1 MDAANPERGDAS
13 QQSAAS
19 VVRQLKQIAENPQPP
34 ANFGRKL
41 MTGEPSP
48 DAAQRWAK
56 QAKEYAAAISDY
68 MDDDDPYDRDR
79 LIGDAKQFFGEHI
92 TVDVKK
98 SMATAFDDLLRHQGL
113 DVRPAPAPRPA
124 PPPVRQRLTPEQARA
139 QLAALPKPDPTDA
152 EVKASGLRVFHS
164 AGGNIVLDSSLD
176 QKMVKLLQTNLP
188 DVPDRVSTGEW
199 D

>member
-1 MDAANPERGDAS
+1 M
-13 QQSAAS
+13 
-19 VVRQLKQIAENPQPP
+19 
-34 ANFGRKL
+34 
-41 MTGEPSP
+41 
-48 DAAQRWAK
+48 AK
-56 QAKEYAAAISDY
+56 
-68 MDDDDPYDRDR
+68 
-79 LIGDAKQFFGEHI
+79 
-92 TVDVKK
+92 VKK